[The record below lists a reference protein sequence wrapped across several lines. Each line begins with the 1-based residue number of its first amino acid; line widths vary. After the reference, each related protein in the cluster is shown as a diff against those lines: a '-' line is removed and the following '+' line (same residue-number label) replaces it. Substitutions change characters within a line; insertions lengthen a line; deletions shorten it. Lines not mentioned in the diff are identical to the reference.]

1 MRESSGSE
9 VTRVSQAWLAMLV
22 PVALMTATICLQHL
36 EHRLLGPAP
45 ATEDNPVPRPAAHPK
60 AAAPSQPA
68 S

>member
-22 PVALMTATICLQHL
+22 PVALMTATIWLQHL
-36 EHRLLGPAP
+36 ERRLLGPPP
-45 ATEDNPVPRPAAHPK
+45 ATEGDPVPRAAAHPK
-60 AAAPSQPA
+60 AAAPPQPA